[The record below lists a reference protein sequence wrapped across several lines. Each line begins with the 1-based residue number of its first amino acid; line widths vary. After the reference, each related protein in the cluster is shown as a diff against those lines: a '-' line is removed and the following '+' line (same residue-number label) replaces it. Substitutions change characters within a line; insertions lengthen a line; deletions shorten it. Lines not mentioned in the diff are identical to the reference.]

1 MTNLS
6 NNGMVI
12 DMGNVFLLFSIYT
25 SHAMN
30 YIIMYVLYQ
39 ITYLSKI
46 LNKSTMYT
54 SVFVKPFIV

>member
-30 YIIMYVLYQ
+30 YIIMYVLY
-39 ITYLSKI
+39 
-46 LNKSTMYT
+46 LNKTNTIYNNYPQ
-54 SVFVKPFIV
+54 K